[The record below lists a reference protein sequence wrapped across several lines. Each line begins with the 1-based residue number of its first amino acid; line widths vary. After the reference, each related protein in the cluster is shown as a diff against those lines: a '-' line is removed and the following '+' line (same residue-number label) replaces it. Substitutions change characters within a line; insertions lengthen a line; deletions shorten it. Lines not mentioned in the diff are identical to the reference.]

1 MNNIKKSY
9 IKECLIGGGLLLI
22 AGTGIFVT
30 QRYKT
35 SKSHQWLI
43 RTGLGIKKPQIIKNG
58 IKWPFQNIQIA
69 DMTSSSYKVTVN
81 AMSIEKMDMIIP
93 AVYTIGPKNDIEIF
107 NILIRTK
114 S

>member
-1 MNNIKKSY
+1 
-9 IKECLIGGGLLLI
+9 
-22 AGTGIFVT
+22 
-30 QRYKT
+30 
-35 SKSHQWLI
+35 
-43 RTGLGIKKPQIIKNG
+43 
-58 IKWPFQNIQIA
+58 
-69 DMTSSSYKVTVN
+69 MTPSSYKVTVN

>member
-43 RTGLGIKKPQIIKNG
+43 RT
-58 IKWPFQNIQIA
+58 
-69 DMTSSSYKVTVN
+69 
-81 AMSIEKMDMIIP
+81 
-93 AVYTIGPKNDIEIF
+93 
-107 NILIRTK
+107 
-114 S
+114 